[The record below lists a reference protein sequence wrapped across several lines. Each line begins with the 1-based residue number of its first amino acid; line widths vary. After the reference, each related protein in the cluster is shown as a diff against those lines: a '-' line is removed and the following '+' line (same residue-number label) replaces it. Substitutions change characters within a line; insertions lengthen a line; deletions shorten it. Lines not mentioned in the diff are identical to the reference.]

1 MIRNKLDP
9 SNTWSTCMGRSDV
22 LTLKRLELFIT
33 LFLHTR
39 PWYSNIYTWKY
50 AFIIEFIDSDN
61 MNMPCSIN
69 RVCLITILDYAW
81 QYDNPK
87 GTVHSTLS
95 SLIVH
100 SDHKLSINSPRW
112 NKQCNDTSPIF
123 RPPHPPGSRKFC
135 VFSWLS
141 AFHHQRSFEKPESEL
156 SLPVTLRL

>member
-1 MIRNKLDP
+1 MWIFMKNTWDAWGAVTGLAANWVISDLSRGGCGWGGLSSHKIYHENLHHSIYVIRNKLDP
-9 SNTWSTCMGRSDV
+9 SNTWSTCMGKSDV

-50 AFIIEFIDSDN
+50 AFIIECIDLDN

-95 SLIVH
+95 S
-100 SDHKLSINSPRW
+100 
-112 NKQCNDTSPIF
+112 
-123 RPPHPPGSRKFC
+123 
-135 VFSWLS
+135 WLYILTTNY
-141 AFHHQRSFEKPESEL
+141 Q
-156 SLPVTLRL
+156 